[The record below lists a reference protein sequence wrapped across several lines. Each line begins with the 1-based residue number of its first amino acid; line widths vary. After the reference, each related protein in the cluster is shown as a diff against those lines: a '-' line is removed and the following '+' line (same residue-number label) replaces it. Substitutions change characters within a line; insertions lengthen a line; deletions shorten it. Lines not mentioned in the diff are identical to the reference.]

1 MAKFVLQ
8 VLWNENSLPLPVVAN
23 TLLAFSDGERGVGIR
38 RVLDQSDHQAV
49 TATADDEAVSDGE
62 QGRPVEPI
70 VLALGIEPER
80 RSRRRRERALRPY
93 RSPPID
99 VAAAVR

>member
-1 MAKFVLQ
+1 
-8 VLWNENSLPLPVVAN
+8 
-23 TLLAFSDGERGVGIR
+23 
-38 RVLDQSDHQAV
+38 
-49 TATADDEAVSDGE
+49 VSDGE